1 MESCKYN
8 SPEERIL
15 RTMQNLALALKLL
28 TQNELFL
35 NNRLLFWNKIQFDHD
50 WLEQYIF
57 KGVQYGA
64 DNSNN

>member
-1 MESCKYN
+1 M
-8 SPEERIL
+8 L
-15 RTMQNLALALKLL
+15 NLALALKFL

-64 DNSNN
+64 GNSNN

>member
-1 MESCKYN
+1 
-8 SPEERIL
+8 
-15 RTMQNLALALKLL
+15 MQNLALALTLL

-57 KGVQYGA
+57 KGV
-64 DNSNN
+64 

>member
-1 MESCKYN
+1 MESFKYH
-8 SPEERIL
+8 SIEERIL
-15 RTMQNLALALKLL
+15 TMIQNLAIALKLL
-28 TQNELFL
+28 TKNELFL

-57 KGVQYGA
+57 KGVQYGE